1 MKELTVSGLEGLL
14 VRVSALESAARALEE
29 EKPGA
34 DESVRRLIQSIAG
47 LTRKYDVPEIREAL
61 GAAAEAS
68 STDLPAAVKFLAGF
82 LRDLAARARTQK
94 LVILVIDDD
103 PDVTELLQLRLSEP
117 NRDVLVASTIT
128 EAARL
133 ISERSLSLIL
143 LDLHLPDTDGRNL
156 LLSLREDPVT
166 ASIPIVVITADTNP
180 EHQDECLGLGADEY
194 FRKPFDLESL
204 AVAVSTRLRRSA
216 EISSE
221 SHRDALT
228 GLANR
233 RALAIEFDRARKH
246 ASQGETPITVAML
259 DLDHFKEINDT
270 YGHVAVDEVLKR
282 LASVLPRVL
291 RGSDFVCR
299 WGGEEFVL
307 VLPETDEAQA
317 AIVVEKVLAALR
329 SERFGEDGSGFQVT
343 LSAGVAAVPPDA
355 SLDDVVAEADRR
367 LYRAKSA
374 GRNRVVSTAGGGT
387 VDTIDASSS

>member
-1 MKELTVSGLEGLL
+1 M
-14 VRVSALESAARALEE
+14 RVSALESAARALEE

-270 YGHVAVDEVLKR
+270 YGHVAGDEVLKR

>member
-270 YGHVAVDEVLKR
+270 YGHVAGDEVLKR

>member
-61 GAAAEAS
+61 GAAAEAAS
-68 STDLPAAVKFLAGF
+68 SDLPAAVTCLAGV
-82 LRDLAARARTQK
+82 LRELAARARTQK

-270 YGHVAVDEVLKR
+270 YGHVAGDEVLKR

>member
-68 STDLPAAVKFLAGF
+68 STYLPAAVKFLAGF

-270 YGHVAVDEVLKR
+270 YGHVAGDEVLKR